1 MAQLSERLAENVPGE
16 FFVDTTCIDC
26 GICRWVAPAS
36 FSRSAGNGLSYV
48 RSQPPAGPARTR
60 ALMALVAC
68 PTGSIGTDPHADASE
83 GVEAFPAP
91 IARSISGEAY
101 DRAGADFPS
110 DSDVSD
116 RAGADFDNIYFSG
129 FASPDSYGAASWLV
143 RRAEGN
149 VLVDSPRA
157 AAPLLRR
164 IDALGGVRWLF
175 LTHRD
180 DVADHE
186 KLRARFGCERV
197 LHTRDVSAGTAA
209 VERKIEGDD
218 PVALADD
225 LTIIPIPGHT
235 RGSAALLYEDA
246 VLFTGD
252 HLWYDLEDRRLD
264 ASRGVCWYSWPH
276 QVRSMER
283 LLDFRFEWVLPGHGD
298 PWRAPSAAAM
308 RAELERLVARMKAM
322 G

>member
-1 MAQLSERLAENVPGE
+1 MARLSERLVENVPGE
-16 FFVDTTCIDC
+16 FFVDATCIDC

-36 FSRSAGNGLSYV
+36 FSRAAGNGLSYV
-48 RSQPPAGPARTR
+48 RRQPDDGEARRR

-68 PTGSIGTDPHADASE
+68 PTGSIGTAPRADASE
-83 GVEAFPAP
+83 GVAAFPEP
-91 IARSISGEAY
+91 LG
-101 DRAGADFPS
+101 DDL
-110 DSDVSD
+110 
-116 RAGADFDNIYFSG
+116 YFCG
-129 FASPDSYGAASWLV
+129 FASPDSYGAASWFI
-143 RRAEGN
+143 RRPEGN

-164 IDALGGVRWLF
+164 LEAMGGVRTLF

-186 KLRARFGCERV
+186 KFRARFSCERI
-197 LHTRDVSAGTAA
+197 LHAWDVGAGTASI
-209 VERKIEGDD
+209 ERRIEGDD

-225 LTIIPIPGHT
+225 LTVIPVPGHT
-235 RGSAALLYEDA
+235 RGSAALLYRDA
-246 VLFTGD
+246 VLFSGD

-276 QVRSMER
+276 QIRSMER

-308 RAELERLVARMKAM
+308 RAELERLVARMKSEA
-322 G
+322 

>member
-1 MAQLSERLAENVPGE
+1 MARLSERLVENVTGE
-16 FFVDTTCIDC
+16 FFVDSTCIDC

-48 RSQPPAGPARTR
+48 RRQPADDADRKR

-68 PTGSIGTDPHADASE
+68 PTASIGTDPQADASE
-83 GVEAFPAP
+83 GVAAFPERLAP
-91 IARSISGEAY
+91 GGGGARDGSGSVAS
-101 DRAGADFPS
+101 GADLDISFC
-110 DSDVSD
+110 
-116 RAGADFDNIYFSG
+116 G
-129 FASPDSYGAASWLV
+129 FASPDSYGAASWLI
-143 RRAEGN
+143 RREGGN

-164 IDALGGVRWLF
+164 FAALGGLRWMF

-186 KLRARFGCERV
+186 KIRARFGCERI
-197 LHTRDVSAGTAA
+197 LHARDVGPATASI
-209 VERKIEGDD
+209 ERRIEGDD

-225 LTIIPIPGHT
+225 LTVIPVPGHT
-235 RGSAALLYEDA
+235 RGSSALLYEDR
-246 VLFTGD
+246 VLFSGD
-252 HLWYDLEDRRLD
+252 HLWYDLEDHRLD
-264 ASRGVCWYSWPH
+264 ASRSVCWYSWPH
-276 QVRSMER
+276 QIRSMER

-308 RAELERLVARMKAM
+308 REELERLVARMKGAA
-322 G
+322 

>member
-1 MAQLSERLAENVPGE
+1 MARLSERLTENVPGE
-16 FFVDTTCIDC
+16 FFVDSTCIDC

-48 RSQPPAGPARTR
+48 RRQPPDRGGRTR

-83 GVEAFPAP
+83 GVAAFPEL
-91 IARSISGEAY
+91 IDDG
-101 DRAGADFPS
+101 
-110 DSDVSD
+110 
-116 RAGADFDNIYFSG
+116 IYFNG
-129 FASPDSYGAASWLV
+129 FASPDSYGAATWLI
-143 RRAEGN
+143 RRKAGT

-164 IDALGGVRWLF
+164 IEELGGLRWMF

-186 KLRARFGCERV
+186 KIRARFGCERII
-197 LHTRDVSAGTAA
+197 HARDVVHATASI
-209 VERKIEGDD
+209 ERRIEGDD

-225 LTIIPIPGHT
+225 LTVIPVPGHT
-235 RGSAALLYEDA
+235 RGSAALLNREA
-246 VLFTGD
+246 VLLSGD
-252 HLWYDLEDRRLD
+252 HLWYDLEDQRLD
-264 ASRGVCWYSWPH
+264 ASRGVCWYSWPL
-276 QVRSMER
+276 QIRSMER
-283 LLDFRFEWVLPGHGD
+283 LLDHRFEWVLPGHGD

-308 RAELERLVARMKAM
+308 RAELERLVARMKDAT
-322 G
+322 